1 MSEEKQQYS
10 FEEVLNKLKSY
21 CAYQERSVLE
31 VETKAYELGAFQKD
45 LESFISELEKE
56 NYLNEERFSK
66 VYARSKFNSNH
77 WGKFKIMEG
86 LRNKGIS
93 NQLINDALKEISA
106 DEVQAKLKHLISKR
120 ITRKDSKEKRIRYLL
135 SKGYSMEEIA
145 KIKL

>member
-31 VETKAYELGAFQKD
+31 VESKARELGVFQKD
-45 LESFISELEKE
+45 LESFILELEKE
-56 NYLNEERFSK
+56 NYLNEDRFSI

-77 WGKFKIMEG
+77 WGKFKIIEG

-93 NQLINDALKEISA
+93 NQLINEALKEINA
-106 DEVQAKLKHLISKR
+106 AEVQAKLNYLISKR
-120 ITRKDSKEKRIRYLL
+120 ITRNDSREKRIRYLL
-135 SKGYSMEEIA
+135 SKGYSMEEIS
-145 KIKL
+145 KIKF